1 MIKRPRR
8 LRSTANV
15 RALVR
20 ETHLNKSGLVYPIF
34 VVEGEGIKREISSL
48 KDCYH
53 YSVDMLDDEIK
64 ELKSLGINSVMLFG
78 IPELKDEEAT
88 SAYDENGIVQKAIR
102 RIKSYLSKKIIV
114 IFILIYTIIIIIM

>member
-88 SAYDENGIVQKAIR
+88 SAYDENGIVQKAIK
-102 RIKSYLSKKIIV
+102 RIKSYGINS
-114 IFILIYTIIIIIM
+114 